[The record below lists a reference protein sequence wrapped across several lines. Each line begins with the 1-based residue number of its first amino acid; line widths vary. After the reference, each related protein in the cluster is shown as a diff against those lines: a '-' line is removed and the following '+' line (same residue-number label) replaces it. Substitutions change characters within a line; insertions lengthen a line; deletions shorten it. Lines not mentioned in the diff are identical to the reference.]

1 MWSSGDLCS
10 QSYRC
15 GIHTVSDC
23 VTVIGGQN
31 ATLYRYPLLW
41 PDGSRGESSA
51 GRPRP
56 DKVHKPARTAHDAR
70 SRRECLRPRLTGP
83 RGVPALDPR
92 PSILVPRSSFDTTRR
107 CSRPAACARHRR
119 TCAVSGVPR
128 GRARA
133 AAAAARA
140 APSRGAARGRGRG
153 VCCSDG
159 RVGSGSVESLPGR
172 RKPPS
177 PPPRPPVC
185 RTQRDRGQ

>member
-10 QSYRC
+10 QPYRC

-92 PSILVPRSSFDTTRR
+92 PSILVPRSSFLDPRSSTLDPLDHRASDFDPLDSVDLR
-107 CSRPAACARHRR
+107 SSILDRLDSRSLLLDPLVPWSWIIYPQSCI
-119 TCAVSGVPR
+119 VSR
-128 GRARA
+128 F
-133 AAAAARA
+133 
-140 APSRGAARGRGRG
+140 GA
-153 VCCSDG
+153 
-159 RVGSGSVESLPGR
+159 
-172 RKPPS
+172 
-177 PPPRPPVC
+177 
-185 RTQRDRGQ
+185 